1 MTGPLRAQMQ
11 TPSGPNLP
19 NARSPEDDISPLTF
33 YESLQRDQ
41 KKDPSYRCPE
51 PSKSQAFDMAQP
63 YVEAESKTSAPLF
76 TAPRPFIALVP
87 TPGHFFV
94 PLNLVVLFVWTLPI
108 ATLICYHQKSFPH
121 TIEPSGLVYGLF
133 SFLTRNSFIWQF
145 ATNAIPPESPT
156 SIWTRQGK
164 ALVEERE
171 KRLKHLKSIQQALA
185 QDEHRALQDLKDVLL
200 KNEEDEVRNIPTISQ
215 G

>member
-11 TPSGPNLP
+11 MPSGPNLP

-33 YESLQRDQ
+33 YESLQRDR

-51 PSKSQAFDMAQP
+51 PILDMAQP
-63 YVEAESKTSAPLF
+63 S
-76 TAPRPFIALVP
+76 
-87 TPGHFFV
+87 
-94 PLNLVVLFVWTLPI
+94 
-108 ATLICYHQKSFPH
+108 
-121 TIEPSGLVYGLF
+121 
-133 SFLTRNSFIWQF
+133 IWQS
-145 ATNAIPPESPT
+145 ATNTIPPESPT
-156 SIWTRQGK
+156 SIQTCQGK

-200 KNEEDEVRNIPTISQ
+200 KNEEDEVHNIPTISQ

>member
-1 MTGPLRAQMQ
+1 MTGPLRVQMQ

-33 YESLQRDQ
+33 YESLQRDR

-51 PSKSQAFDMAQP
+51 PNMAQP

-108 ATLICYHQKSFPH
+108 ATLNSMREDLLPPKEFPPYH
-121 TIEPSGLVYGLF
+121 
-133 SFLTRNSFIWQF
+133 
-145 ATNAIPPESPT
+145 
-156 SIWTRQGK
+156 
-164 ALVEERE
+164 
-171 KRLKHLKSIQQALA
+171 
-185 QDEHRALQDLKDVLL
+185 
-200 KNEEDEVRNIPTISQ
+200 
-215 G
+215 